1 MQELITLSSKGQ
13 VVIPKRIRDEAG
25 FKAGDQLIVEWNGDH
40 LEFRKLI
47 EKESKPNSNIV
58 KELLGKYA
66 TNKEDSKEGETGADE
81 SVRKLRETLY
91 GKIND
96 GQ

>member
-1 MQELITLSSKGQ
+1 VQELITLSSKGQ

-25 FKAGDQLIVEWNGDH
+25 LNAGDQLIVEWNGDH
-40 LEFRKLI
+40 LELRKLI

-58 KELLGKYA
+58 RELLGKYA
-66 TNKEDSKEGETGADE
+66 TNKVNSKEDETGADD

-91 GKIND
+91 GKINN
-96 GQ
+96 G